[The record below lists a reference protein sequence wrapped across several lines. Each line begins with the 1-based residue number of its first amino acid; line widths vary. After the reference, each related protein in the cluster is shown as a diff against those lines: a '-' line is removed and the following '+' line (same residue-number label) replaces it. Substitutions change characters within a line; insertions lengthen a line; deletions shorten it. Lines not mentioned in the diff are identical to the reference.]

1 MKYEQQ
7 LWSKETGW
15 KNILGQIEPDKATL
29 VLYFGGREAIQSGEI
44 YRSLATQYPKAHVVG
59 CSTGG
64 EIVGSEVHDNTVT
77 SIALQFTATRIKVT
91 SCPITTNSFDTGVKI
106 AQDLKADDL
115 VGIFVLSDG
124 IVVNGSDLVSGVTS
138 LIDKKIPLTGGLAG
152 DGSLFQQTLVG
163 CDDVPQ
169 PKNVAAIGFYGS
181 HCKIGHGT
189 MGGWTPFGPER
200 IITRSEGNVLY
211 ELDGKPALSLYKTY
225 LGEEAKN
232 LPGSA
237 LLFPLSI
244 RKSDNSG
251 FIVRTIL
258 SIDEEKQ
265 SMTFAG
271 DIPEGQIAQ
280 LMRASFNHL
289 IQGAEE
295 AAEQATLSEIQEE
308 KPLAILISCIGRKL
322 LMGQRIADEVEAVQ
336 NVFGHSIP
344 QIGFYSYGE
353 ISPLSDTGVCYL
365 HNQTMTITTIS
376 ESLKH

>member
-1 MKYEQQ
+1 
-7 LWSKETGW
+7 
-15 KNILGQIEPDKATL
+15 
-29 VLYFGGREAIQSGEI
+29 
-44 YRSLATQYPKAHVVG
+44 
-59 CSTGG
+59 
-64 EIVGSEVHDNTVT
+64 
-77 SIALQFTATRIKVT
+77 
-91 SCPITTNSFDTGVKI
+91 
-106 AQDLKADDL
+106 
-115 VGIFVLSDG
+115 
-124 IVVNGSDLVSGVTS
+124 
-138 LIDKKIPLTGGLAG
+138 
-152 DGSLFQQTLVG
+152 
-163 CDDVPQ
+163 
-169 PKNVAAIGFYGS
+169 
-181 HCKIGHGT
+181 

-225 LGEEAKN
+225 LGDEAKN

-295 AAEQATLSEIQEE
+295 AAEQATLSETQEE

-376 ESLKH
+376 ESPKN